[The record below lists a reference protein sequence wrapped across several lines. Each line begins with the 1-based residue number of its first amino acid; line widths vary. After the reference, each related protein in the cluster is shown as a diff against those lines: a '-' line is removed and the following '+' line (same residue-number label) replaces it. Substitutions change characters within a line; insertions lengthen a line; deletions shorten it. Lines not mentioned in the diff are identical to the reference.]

1 MIEHI
6 MNKSAK
12 LAELRLS
19 LARYGLPPDRA
30 PVALGHPQAD
40 AVLGGGLRS
49 GALHEIFAAGW
60 SAGGFAVLLAL
71 LAASNSFNRKGGPLF
86 WIRPDYEAMEYGAL
100 SANGFAELGGDPR
113 QLILVRTHNAA
124 EALSAASDILTCPHV
139 GALLLEVEGMPKCL
153 DPVAGRRLAFA
164 AGESGVTV
172 ILLRNGAE
180 ALPSAALTRWQVS
193 SASSHA
199 DDEDWGNPV
208 FDARLTRHRL
218 GGLGNFFMKWN
229 PEHVCFE
236 TADIGAVVATPAD
249 RPAYPQHQRRAV

>member
-12 LAELRLS
+12 LAELRHS
-19 LARYGLPPDRA
+19 LARYGLPPDWA
-30 PVALGHPQAD
+30 PVSLGYPQAD

-49 GALHEIFAAGW
+49 GALHEIFAQGW

-71 LAASNSFNRKGGPLF
+71 LTAGNSFNGKGGPFF

-100 SANGFAELGGDPR
+100 SPNGLAELGGDPR
-113 QLILVRTHNAA
+113 QLILVRSRNAA

-153 DPVAGRRLAFA
+153 DLVASRRLTLA
-164 AGESGVTV
+164 AGESGVT
-172 ILLRNGAE
+172 ILLLRNGAQAE
-180 ALPSAALTRWQVS
+180 PSAALTRWQVT
-193 SASSHA
+193 SAPSHPGG
-199 DDEDWGNPV
+199 DDWGNPV

-218 GGLGNFFMKWN
+218 GGLGNFLMQWN
-229 PEHVCFE
+229 PQH
-236 TADIGAVVATPAD
+236 AVLVDPLLSQLGSESLHLPAF
-249 RPAYPQHQRRAV
+249 ARRR

>member
-19 LARYGLPPDRA
+19 LARYGLPPDRPA
-30 PVALGHPQAD
+30 VPLGHPQAD
-40 AVLGGGLRS
+40 AVLGGGLRP

-60 SAGGFAVLLAL
+60 SAGGFAVALTL
-71 LAASNSFNRKGGPLF
+71 LAADKKPFF
-86 WIRPDYEAMEYGAL
+86 WIRPDYEAMEYGAISPGGL
-100 SANGFAELGGDPR
+100 AELGGDPQ
-113 QLILVRTHNAA
+113 QLILVRTCNAA

-153 DPVAGRRLAFA
+153 DLVASRRLAFA

-172 ILLRNGAE
+172 LVLRNGAQAE
-180 ALPSAALTRWQVS
+180 PSAALTRWQVT
-193 SASSHA
+193 SASSNA
-199 DDEDWGNPV
+199 DDDDWGNPV
-208 FDARLTRHRL
+208 FDAHLTRHRL
-218 GGLGNFFMKWN
+218 GGLGTFLMKWDS
-229 PEHVCFE
+229 EHGCFE

-249 RPAYPQHQRRAV
+249 RPAYPRRQKRAV